1 MGDGRTREVE
11 LVLCLPSGEVLG
23 TTPVL
28 TAAEPWLPFA
38 RPVVAAART
47 SLGLEVIVLRL
58 LDVDRR
64 PNVTPDLVRYL
75 AEIEAVPPIELSP
88 VSAADAAVT
97 APEALR
103 MPWAEPEGP
112 TRVLQWAEAEL
123 AARGIA
129 LTGRPGQVKSWN
141 LSNLWMLPTAAG
153 TVWLKQVPPFFAHEG
168 AVIERMSRHAV
179 PRLIARR
186 GDAALLAEIAGEDL
200 FVSTGAQREAMIDL
214 LVDLQRDTVGSIE
227 ELLGM
232 GLPDWRL
239 PAIAESGSHA
249 LEASADE
256 LGPEQRAAVSTLID
270 GLDVRARRIEA
281 CGLPDTLVHGDF
293 HTGNLRGIGLE
304 LTLLD
309 WGDSGVG
316 HPLLDEA
323 AFTERLTP
331 TDRDSARAH
340 WTQVWSRAVPGSD
353 PAEALRLLGP
363 VAALRQAIIY
373 RGFLDRIEPDE
384 RVYHRDDPGTWLV
397 RTADL
402 LAAETADR

>member
-11 LVLCLPSGEVLG
+11 LVLCLRSGEVLG
-23 TTPVL
+23 TTSAF

-38 RPVVAAART
+38 LPVVDAARE
-47 SLGLEVIVLRL
+47 SLGLEVLVLRL
-58 LDVDRR
+58 LELVAR
-64 PNVTPDLVRYL
+64 PSGTPDLVRYL
-75 AEIEAVPPIELSP
+75 AEVDAAPPGGLLR
-88 VSAADAAVT
+88 ADAAIAEAT
-97 APEALR
+97 TPEPLR
-103 MPWAEPEGP
+103 MPWADPGGP
-112 TRVLQWAEAEL
+112 TRTLEWAAEEL

-129 LTGRPGQVKSWN
+129 LTAPPVQVKSWN
-141 LSNLWMLPTAAG
+141 LSNLWLLPTAG
-153 TVWLKQVPPFFAHEG
+153 GSVWLKQVPPFFAHEG

-186 GDAALLAEIAGEDL
+186 GDTALLAEIEGEDL
-200 FVSTGAQREAMIDL
+200 FVSTPAQRDAMIDL
-214 LVDLQRDTVGSIE
+214 LVGLQCDTVGAIG
-227 ELLGM
+227 ELLAM

-239 PAIAESGSHA
+239 PSIAETGSHA
-249 LEASADE
+249 LGASVDE
-256 LGPEQRAAVSTLID
+256 LEAEQRTAVSRLID
-270 GLDVRARRIEA
+270 GLDARAARLEA

-293 HTGNLRGIGLE
+293 HQGNVRGVDLD

-323 AFTERLTP
+323 AFTERLSP
-331 TDRDSARAH
+331 ADGDSARAH
-340 WTQVWSRAVPGSD
+340 WLRVWSEAVPGSD
-353 PAEALRLLGP
+353 PAEALRLLAP

-384 RVYHRDDPGTWLV
+384 RVYHRADPVIWLA

-402 LAAETADR
+402 LAADASAR